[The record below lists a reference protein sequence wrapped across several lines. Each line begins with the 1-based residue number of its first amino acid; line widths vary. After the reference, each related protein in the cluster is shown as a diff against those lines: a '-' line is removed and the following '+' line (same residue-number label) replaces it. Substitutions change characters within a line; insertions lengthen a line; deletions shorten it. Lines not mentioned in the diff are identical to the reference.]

1 MKRKTKSLIKSL
13 VLLVL
18 VLCLYIFMRGHV
30 QIPAADDTDTAAT
43 TTAEYYK
50 VARVIDGDTIE
61 LENGERV
68 RYIGMD
74 TPETVHPSKPVQC
87 FGKAASAENSK
98 LVSGKTV
105 RLEKDVSDT
114 DKYGRLLRYVY
125 VDDVFVNLE
134 LVKRGFAFSYSYPPD
149 IKFQNEFLSAE
160 QFARENKIGLW
171 ASCTTTEGA
180 HGMTME

>member
-43 TTAEYYK
+43 TTAEYSK

-160 QFARENKIGLW
+160 QFARENKIGLL
-171 ASCTTTEGA
+171 AS
-180 HGMTME
+180 